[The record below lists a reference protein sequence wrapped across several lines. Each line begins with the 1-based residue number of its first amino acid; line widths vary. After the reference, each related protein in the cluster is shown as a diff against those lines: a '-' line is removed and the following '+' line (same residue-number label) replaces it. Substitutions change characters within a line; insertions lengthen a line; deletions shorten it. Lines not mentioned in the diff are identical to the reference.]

1 MNEQIKRTME
11 ALKKNNMVPFY
22 AENKAEALELVKSLI
37 NDGELIGLGGSV
49 TLKEIGATSLVRG
62 GGYNTIDRYDE
73 KLTPEERTE
82 CLRRALLSDVFLTS
96 SNAITEKGEL
106 INVDGFGNRGAALVY
121 GPKSVIVVVGKN
133 KIVADAEAGFKRIK
147 EISAPKNCQRLDRK
161 NYCFFKNE
169 CMALSNEEHSL
180 SDGCASSTRIC
191 CSYIVQSYQ
200 LIKDRIKVIICNED
214 LGY

>member
-1 MNEQIKRTME
+1 MNEQIKITME

-22 AENKAEALELVKSLI
+22 AENKEEALEILKGLI
-37 NDGELIGLGGSV
+37 KENDLIGLGGSM

-62 GGYNTIDRYDE
+62 GGYNIIDRYDE
-73 KLTPEERTE
+73 NLSAEERME
-82 CLRRALLSDVFLTS
+82 CLRKALLSDVFLTS
-96 SNAITEKGEL
+96 SNAISEKGEL

-121 GPKSVIVVVGKN
+121 GPKSGVVVVGKN
-133 KIVADAEAGFKRIK
+133 KIVKNAEEGFKRIK
-147 EISAPKNCQRLDRK
+147 EIAAPKNCQRLAK
-161 NYCFFKNE
+161 NNYCAFKNE
-169 CMALSNEEHSL
+169 CMAISEDSL
-180 SDGCASSTRIC
+180 SSGCKSESRIC

>member
-1 MNEQIKRTME
+1 MNEQIKITME

-22 AENKAEALELVKSLI
+22 AENKEEALEILKGLI
-37 NDGELIGLGGSV
+37 KENDLIGLGGSM
-49 TLKEIGATSLVRG
+49 TLKEIGATALVRG
-62 GGYNTIDRYDE
+62 GGYNIIDRYDE
-73 KLTPEERTE
+73 NLTAEERME
-82 CLRRALLSDVFLTS
+82 CLRKALLSDVFLTS
-96 SNAITEKGEL
+96 SNAISEKGEL

-133 KIVADAEAGFKRIK
+133 KIVKNAEEGFKRIK
-147 EISAPKNCQRLDRK
+147 EIAAPKNCQRLLK
-161 NYCFFKNE
+161 NNYCAFKNE
-169 CMALSNEEHSL
+169 CMAISSDSL
-180 SDGCASSTRIC
+180 SSGCKSESRIC